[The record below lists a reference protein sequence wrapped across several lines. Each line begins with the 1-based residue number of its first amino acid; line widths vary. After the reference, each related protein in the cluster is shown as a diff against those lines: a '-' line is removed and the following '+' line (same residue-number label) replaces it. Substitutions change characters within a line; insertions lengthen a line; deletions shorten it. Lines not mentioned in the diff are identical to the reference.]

1 MWAKLEK
8 KIRFCSLE
16 VRILRSKNCSCSL
29 GFCSVFLSAR
39 KFFAR
44 TRSARKLNTINFA
57 RNSLGSKIL
66 LLVLLELE
74 NFSLGLNTKLQ
85 HNSFFIL
92 ENDIMDI
99 FRVCTLVIKTKDQFA
114 PFSFY
119 GYCVIMALWLVV
131 KRTFLLFYSAFGV
144 GCNNLA

>member
-1 MWAKLEK
+1 MNRHCTRKLS
-8 KIRFCSLE
+8 IAG
-16 VRILRSKNCSCSL
+16 L
-29 GFCSVFLSAR
+29 GF
-39 KFFAR
+39 
-44 TRSARKLNTINFA
+44 T
-57 RNSLGSKIL
+57 NSDFI
-66 LLVLLELE
+66 VAAC
-74 NFSLGLNTKLQ
+74 T
-85 HNSFFIL
+85 FFIL

-144 GCNNLA
+144 GCNNVA

>member
-1 MWAKLEK
+1 MICLCIIMCKFWGTFKKCWFGFGITCLNRHCTRKLS
-8 KIRFCSLE
+8 IAG
-16 VRILRSKNCSCSL
+16 L
-29 GFCSVFLSAR
+29 GF
-39 KFFAR
+39 
-44 TRSARKLNTINFA
+44 T
-57 RNSLGSKIL
+57 NSDFIVAEK
-66 LLVLLELE
+66 VL
-74 NFSLGLNTKLQ
+74 
-85 HNSFFIL
+85 FFIL

-144 GCNNLA
+144 GCNNVA